1 MAFCLVLIRKKFND
15 LLMSVKTD
23 TVRDKPTETIEEL
36 IKKVRKVKKTNI
48 HLAF

>member
-1 MAFCLVLIRKKFND
+1 MAFCLVFLRKKFND

-23 TVRDKPTETIEEL
+23 TVRDTETIEEL